1 METELLTAL
10 TRLQD
15 TAEAIL
21 VLLPAV
27 GIGLFVLKGLTGLD
41 HWRLW

>member
-1 METELLTAL
+1 MELELATAL
-10 TRLQD
+10 TNLRD
-15 TAEAIL
+15 TAVTII

-27 GIGLFVLKGLTGLD
+27 GIGLFALKGLTGLD